1 MPPWIRSGTFCIRRL
16 LPGRF
21 PVVILLVVLMLNL
34 INPLVELLDHDIEV
48 RRFSFDELSKT
59 L

>member
-34 INPLVELLDHDIEV
+34 INPLVELVDHDIEAA
-48 RRFSFDELSKT
+48 RFSIDNLNKT